1 MRLSWLNVLSQ
12 QQVSNDYCVLKIYYF
27 FTKALNTSQTGL
39 YSENMGEVRT
49 VSDLEY
55 DNSIN
60 DGEWVLVDFWA
71 PWCGPCKALAPVL
84 EQVAAEREI
93 LIAKV
98 DTDTNPANAG
108 KLGVRGIPALFLYH
122 NGNLVAKQSG
132 AMPKPQ
138 LLNWIDQH
146 MTADDF

>member
-1 MRLSWLNVLSQ
+1 MQSQ
-12 QQVSNDYCVLKIYYF
+12 QQVSNDYCVLQIYHF
-27 FTKALNTSQTGL
+27 FTKALNTPQTGL
-39 YSENMGEVRT
+39 ICENMGEVRA
-49 VSDLEY
+49 VSDSEY

-60 DGEWVLVDFWA
+60 DSEWVLVDFWA